1 MREGHVQLSAL
12 PTKKRKMI
20 ERRARDIFFWFA
32 EMSLILLQQYKP
44 KEEGKVH
51 VRRDTANA
59 SQLQILAVWL
69 AELLA

>member
-1 MREGHVQLSAL
+1 MRKGHVQLGAL

-20 ERRARDIFFWFA
+20 ERRACDIFSWIA

-51 VRRDTANA
+51 ARRDTANA
-59 SQLQILAVWL
+59 SQSRTLSVWL

>member
-1 MREGHVQLSAL
+1 
-12 PTKKRKMI
+12 MI
-20 ERRARDIFFWFA
+20 ERRPRDIFSWFA

-59 SQLQILAVWL
+59 SQWQTLAVWL
-69 AELLA
+69 AELLAC